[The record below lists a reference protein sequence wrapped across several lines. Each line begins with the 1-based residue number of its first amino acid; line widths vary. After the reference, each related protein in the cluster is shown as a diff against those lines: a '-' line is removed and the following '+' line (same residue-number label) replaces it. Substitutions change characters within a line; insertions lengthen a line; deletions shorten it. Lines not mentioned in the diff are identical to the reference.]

1 MNISGI
7 GAYTGNYNYN
17 SIQIGAGNR
26 VQQLREQNV
35 VTPDETAAKSGA
47 LSDEAIAKARAGQTF
62 GAEKHASMYQA
73 KAGADRVGVDADITK
88 LDEAG
93 KASEAGKS
101 QLMKQYQ
108 MFMGENQVQTAKA
121 ARGVENFTF

>member
-17 SIQIGAGNR
+17 SIQVGVGSR
-26 VQQLREQNV
+26 VQQLSEQKIS
-35 VTPDETAAKSGA
+35 TPEEVAVKSGA
-47 LSDEAIAKARAGQTF
+47 PSEETIAKARAKQTF
-62 GAEKHASMYQA
+62 GAEKHANLYQA
-73 KAGADRVGVDADITK
+73 TGAGNIGADADISK

-93 KASEAGKS
+93 KASNAGKS

>member
-1 MNISGI
+1 MNISAI

-17 SIQIGAGNR
+17 SIQVGAGSR
-26 VQQLREQNV
+26 VQQLREQSIA
-35 VTPDETAAKSGA
+35 TPEESTAKSGA

-62 GAEKHASMYQA
+62 GAEKHANLY
-73 KAGADRVGVDADITK
+73 KATGVGNIGADADITK

-93 KASEAGKS
+93 KATDAGKS

-108 MFMGENQVQTAKA
+108 MFMGESQAQTARA
-121 ARGVENFTF
+121 TRGVENFTF